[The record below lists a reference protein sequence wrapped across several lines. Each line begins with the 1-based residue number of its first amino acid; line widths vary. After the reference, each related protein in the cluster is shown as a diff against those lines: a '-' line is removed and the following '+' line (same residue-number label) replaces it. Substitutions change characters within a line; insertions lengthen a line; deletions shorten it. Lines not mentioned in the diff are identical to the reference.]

1 MMSRCK
7 WYVLQVKTGTETSVA
22 SELQKRGYW
31 SVVPVENRMIRRDG
45 KWIQE
50 PYILFTGY
58 VFVYLNY
65 TWAKYYAMTGIKGVV
80 RILGGGKEPS
90 SLSAKESEFILH
102 LTELLIAPSVLR
114 FTESGNYEIVSGFL
128 AEIPDQIIKI
138 DKHAKRAS
146 VKITLAGSE
155 KVIKVSFKTEQIPE
169 RTED

>member
-1 MMSRCK
+1 MSQCK
-7 WYVLQVKTGTETSVA
+7 WYVLQVKTGTEIAVA

-31 SVVPVENRMIRRDG
+31 SVVPIENRMIRRGG
-45 KWIQE
+45 KWSQE

-65 TWAKYYAMTGIKGVV
+65 TWAGYYAMAGIKGVV

-90 SLSAKESEFILH
+90 SLSIEESKLILH

-114 FTESGNYEIVSGFL
+114 FFDNEKYEIVSGFL
-128 AEIPDQIIKI
+128 AEIPDQIVKI

-146 VKITLAGSE
+146 VKITLAGTE
-155 KVIKVSFKTEQIPE
+155 KVIKVSFKEQIPE
-169 RTED
+169 RTEG